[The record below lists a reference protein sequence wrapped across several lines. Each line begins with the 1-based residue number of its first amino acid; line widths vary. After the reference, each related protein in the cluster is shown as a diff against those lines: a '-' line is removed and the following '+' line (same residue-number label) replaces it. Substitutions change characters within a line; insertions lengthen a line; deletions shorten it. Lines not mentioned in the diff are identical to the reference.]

1 MRRSAFI
8 ALVLATAAAAGAA
21 PARAEYY
28 CSPGFEPS
36 YGRCIATASTDQVDL
51 YLNEP
56 GGYIH
61 EDAPPVP
68 LVHHRHRRHG
78 LRARY

>member
-1 MRRSAFI
+1 MRRHAL
-8 ALVLATAAAAGAA
+8 LVLAFGMALAAEAA

-28 CSPGFEPS
+28 CSPGFVPS
-36 YGRCIATASTDQVDL
+36 YGRCIATAASDEVDL

-61 EDAPPVP
+61 DDAPLRV
-68 LVHHRHRRHG
+68 VHHRHRRHG
-78 LRARY
+78 LHERY

>member
-1 MRRSAFI
+1 MRRSAFL
-8 ALVLATAAAAGAA
+8 ALALATAAAGAT

-28 CSPGFEPS
+28 CSPGFQPS
-36 YGRCIATASTDQVDL
+36 YGRCIATAASSEVDL

-61 EDAPPVP
+61 DDAPAP
-68 LVHHRHRRHG
+68 LVHRRHRRHG
-78 LRARY
+78 LHLRY

>member
-1 MRRSAFI
+1 MRRTAL
-8 ALVLATAAAAGAA
+8 LVLALGTALAAAAV
-21 PARAEYY
+21 PAQAEYY
-28 CSPGFEPS
+28 CSPGFAPS
-36 YGRCIATASTDQVDL
+36 YGRCIATASSSEVDL

-61 EDAPPVP
+61 DDAPVP

-78 LRARY
+78 LRERY